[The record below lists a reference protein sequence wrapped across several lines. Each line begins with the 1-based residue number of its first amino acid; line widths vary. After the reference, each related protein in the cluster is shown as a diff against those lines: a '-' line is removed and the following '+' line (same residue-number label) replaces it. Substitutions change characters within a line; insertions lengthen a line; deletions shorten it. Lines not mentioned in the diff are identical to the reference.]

1 MLEAVNE
8 GLATQII
15 RLGNLTSASTGP
27 LNMKNLTT
35 NRFSIVMHDLL
46 KMPFIGES
54 ISKAKVEFSFID
66 VSSAILLNWQDP
78 MQYLLFI
85 MYTHHVQ

>member
-1 MLEAVNE
+1 
-8 GLATQII
+8 
-15 RLGNLTSASTGP
+15 
-27 LNMKNLTT
+27 MKNLTT

-66 VSSAILLNWQDP
+66 VTARHIIKLARS

>member
-1 MLEAVNE
+1 ML
-8 GLATQII
+8 L
-15 RLGNLTSASTGP
+15 LTI
-27 LNMKNLTT
+27 KYENLTT

-46 KMPFIGES
+46 KMPFIE
-54 ISKAKVEFSFID
+54 KVYRKLKLNFHLSM
-66 VSSAILLNWQDP
+66 SQRAILLNWQDP